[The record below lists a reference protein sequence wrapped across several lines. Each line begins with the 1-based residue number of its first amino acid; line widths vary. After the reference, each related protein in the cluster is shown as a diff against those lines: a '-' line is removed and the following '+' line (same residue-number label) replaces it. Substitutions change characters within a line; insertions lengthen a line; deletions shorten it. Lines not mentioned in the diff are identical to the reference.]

1 MADDFAAGSFVLSH
15 DSLTGTLQKMH
26 ITPDQRLIFETS
38 VELGDLPDLNKAQMD
53 ETSRTQ
59 KSGDMVK
66 VASLP
71 MMVYLEL
78 SQKGILKDKAAFR
91 RWLKSD
97 EARPYRTHW
106 MSS

>member
-1 MADDFAAGSFVLSH
+1 MADEYAPGSFNLSY

-26 ITPDQRLIFETS
+26 ITPDQKLIFETTTK
-38 VELGDLPDLNKAQMD
+38 LGKLPEYNQAQLN

-71 MMVYLEL
+71 MMIYLEL
-78 SQKGILKDKAAFR
+78 EQKGILRDKAAMR
-91 RWLKSD
+91 KWLNSD

-106 MSS
+106 MTS

>member
-1 MADDFAAGSFVLSH
+1 MADEYAPGSFNLSY

-26 ITPDQRLIFETS
+26 ITPDQKLIFETTT
-38 VELGDLPDLNKAQMD
+38 ELGKLPEYNQAQLN

-71 MMVYLEL
+71 MMIYLEL
-78 SQKGILKDKAAFR
+78 EQKGILRDKAAMR
-91 RWLKSD
+91 KWLNSE
-97 EARPYRTHW
+97 EARPYRTSW
-106 MSS
+106 MTS

>member
-1 MADDFAAGSFVLSH
+1 MAEEHAPGSFLLSH
-15 DSLTGTLQKMH
+15 DSLTGTSQKMH
-26 ITPDQRLIFETS
+26 ITPDQKLIFETTT
-38 VELGDLPDLNKAQMD
+38 ELGKLPEINQEQMN

-71 MMVYLEL
+71 MMVYLDLER
-78 SQKGILKDKAAFR
+78 KGILRDKAAMR
-91 RWLKSD
+91 KWLNSD

-106 MSS
+106 MTS